1 MVNQARQVI
10 LAHQAKQGML
20 AVPDLQD
27 REDNLELVD
36 YVAQLEQQ
44 VYQDLLEALDLL
56 VQ

>member
-10 LAHQAKQGML
+10 LAHQVKQGIKV
-20 AVPDLQD
+20 VPDLQD

-36 YVAQLEQQ
+36 HVAQLEQQ
-44 VYQDLLEALDLL
+44 VYQALLEALDLL